1 MRELAEETGYRA
13 GRVEPLITFEPMVS
27 TVKSEQFVYV
37 GREPEWIG
45 EPAGV
50 AVADALGPFVDGVVS
65 GRRDDDRVGFLGSCE
80 GAWWLWWSWA
90 DQIAPIDDVS
100 EAAFKIAYV
109 LTPT

>member
-1 MRELAEETGYRA
+1 VRELAEETGYRA

-50 AVADALGPFVDGVVS
+50 GVV
-65 GRRDDDRVGFLGSCE
+65 G
-80 GAWWLWWSWA
+80 
-90 DQIAPIDDVS
+90 
-100 EAAFKIAYV
+100 
-109 LTPT
+109 